1 MPVLLVIPKS
11 LLCFIALGV
20 NGLVWAIFVE
30 EVGLSVPCNATLL
43 DDTSSTKSTD

>member
-30 EVGLSVPCNATLL
+30 EVGLSVFCNATLL
-43 DDTSSTKSTD
+43 NNTSSPQSAD